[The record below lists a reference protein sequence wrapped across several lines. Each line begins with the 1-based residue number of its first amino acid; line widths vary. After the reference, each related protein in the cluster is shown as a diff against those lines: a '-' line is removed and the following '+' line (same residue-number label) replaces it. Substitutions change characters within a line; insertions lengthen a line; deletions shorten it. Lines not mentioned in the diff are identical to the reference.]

1 MRGVRRVNET
11 ILLVGCSVLPRAVLP
26 LVFSVRSR
34 GTRNTVLSPRRGNPS
49 RALVGSLEP
58 PLPQERV

>member
-11 ILLVGCSVLPRAVLP
+11 NLLVGCSVLPRAVLP

-34 GTRNTVLSPRRGNPS
+34 GTRNTVLSPRRGNPAQHRHRPS
-49 RALVGSLEP
+49 FARVGGLS
-58 PLPQERV
+58 